1 MKYFTTL
8 GLFFLILFMINTP
21 TFSEIDLIA
30 DGAIIINAE
39 TGQILYSKNEHT
51 PLFPASTTKI
61 LTAIII
67 LEDMNLLDTIV
78 VDPESPY
85 AGGSHIALEPGE
97 EVTVEQLLYSLL
109 IASANDAAEVL
120 ARKHSGS
127 IEAFSEVMN
136 ARAAEMGAL
145 SSNFANPHGLH
156 NKDHISTAYD
166 LAIIAQYAMKNN
178 TFRTIIKTKRY
189 EIPPTNRKTETRYLN
204 STNSLYQG
212 IAGSTQIIDVNGE
225 RVPIAYEFADGI
237 KRGYTPE
244 AQFCF
249 VGSAT
254 KDGRQFIT
262 AVLKS
267 QSTAMYEDTRKMM
280 DYAFSGT
287 TKHLIAKSG
296 DPAKTLTLSNK
307 KQTSVTSIYAE
318 SVSIDLPNDYKLE
331 DIESRELISSH
342 IELPLKKG
350 EFMGTKEFYL
360 NDALLHQVTLVSD
373 DNYIGE
379 DLLNDITQFF
389 STEKRSWSVV
399 LVKILLAILLW
410 RTIMTMY
417 RINKLKRRQHQKKTR
432 LG

>member
-8 GLFFLILFMINTP
+8 GLFIIILLMISIP

-67 LEDMNLLDTIV
+67 LEDMNLSDTII

-97 EVTVEQLLYSLL
+97 EVTVEQLLNALL

-127 IEAFSEVMN
+127 IEAFAQVMN
-136 ARAAEMGAL
+136 TRAAEMGAL
-145 SSNFANPHGLH
+145 NSNFENPHGLH

-166 LAIIAQYAMKNN
+166 LAIIARYAMKND
-178 TFRTIIKTKRY
+178 TFRTIVKTKRY
-189 EIPPTNRKTETRYLN
+189 EIPPTNKKTETRYLN
-204 STNSLYQG
+204 STNSMYQG
-212 IAGSTQIIDVNGE
+212 IAGSTKLIDVGGT
-225 RVPIAYEFADGI
+225 RVPIAYEFSDGI

-267 QSTAMYEDTRKMM
+267 QSDAMYEDTRKLME
-280 DYAFSGT
+280 YAFTGT

-296 DPAKTLTLSNK
+296 DLAKTVTLTNK
-307 KQTSVTSIYAE
+307 KQTAVSSIYAGE
-318 SVSIDLPNDYKLE
+318 VSIDLPNEYKIE
-331 DIESRELISSH
+331 DIEVKELISNQ

-350 EFMGTKEFYL
+350 EFIGTKEFYL
-360 NDALLHQVTLVSD
+360 NDSLLHQVALISD
-373 DNYIGE
+373 DQYIGE
-379 DLLNDITQFF
+379 DLLNDITEFF
-389 STEKRSWSVV
+389 STEKRSWSLL
-399 LVKILLAILLW
+399 LVKVLLALFLW
-410 RTIMTMY
+410 RVIMTMF
-417 RINKLKRRQHQKKTR
+417 RINQIKRRQNQKKTR

>member
-1 MKYFTTL
+1 MKYIAIP
-8 GLFFLILFMINTP
+8 GLFVLILFMIAIP
-21 TFSEIDLIA
+21 TFAEIDLIA
-30 DGAIIINAE
+30 DGAIIINAD

-67 LEDMNLLDTIV
+67 LEDMNLKDTII

-97 EVTVEQLLYSLL
+97 EVTVEQLVNSLL

-136 ARAAEMGAL
+136 TRAAEMGAL
-145 SSNFANPHGLH
+145 NSNFANPHGLH

-166 LAIIAQYAMKNN
+166 LAIIARYAMKND
-178 TFRTIIKTKRY
+178 TFRTIVKTKRY
-189 EIPPTNRKTETRYLN
+189 EIPPTNKKTETRYLN

-212 IAGSTQIIDVNGE
+212 MAGSTQLINVGDK

-267 QSTAMYEDTRKMM
+267 QNDAMYEDTRKMM
-280 DYAFSGT
+280 EYAFTET
-287 TKHLIAKSG
+287 TRHLIAKPG
-296 DPAKTLTLSNK
+296 DLAKTLTLSNK

-318 SVSIDLPNDYKLE
+318 AVSIDLPNNFKIE
-331 DIESRELISSH
+331 DIEAKELISSH

-350 EFMGTKEFYL
+350 EVIGSKEFYL
-360 NDALLHQVTLVSD
+360 NDSLLHQVALVSD

-379 DLLNDITQFF
+379 DLLNDITEFF
-389 STEKRSWSVV
+389 STEKKSWS
-399 LVKILLAILLW
+399 LLMVKILLAVFLW
-410 RTIMTMY
+410 RVIMTMF
-417 RINKLKRRQHQKKTR
+417 RINQIKKRQYQKKTR